1 MNAEKIR
8 SELSAPESF
17 SRCVR
22 NAAFQAVKKRPLPI
36 RRRSVIL
43 LAAAILCF
51 SGAAA
56 AAYKSWTAGELFT
69 KERGFMLPDY
79 AWGSGAGIPR
89 EETLLF
95 YEQEGK
101 ITYQYEN
108 DQLIALDIS
117 FGKEGQRDGKLRS
130 DLFQQL
136 YRELSAL
143 YGAPMEEKI
152 ADEKKAEL
160 KRVLNEYLGND
171 SLTEGQ
177 RLRLELEKAGADEE
191 LIRRAEQAVEVS
203 ADLMLYT
210 WQDEKTDTA
219 LSLQQSL
226 HPVTGETLA
235 IRLSLA
241 HWQRTEQ

>member
-8 SELSAPESF
+8 AELSAPESF
-17 SRCVR
+17 SHCVR
-22 NAAFQAVKKRPLPI
+22 NAAFQAVKSRPLPI
-36 RRRSVIL
+36 RRHRALL
-43 LAAAILCF
+43 LAAAILCI
-51 SGAAA
+51 SGAAVA
-56 AAYKSWTAGELFT
+56 AFKNWTAEDLFT
-69 KERGFMLPDY
+69 KERGFMLPSY
-79 AWGSGAGIPR
+79 AWGSSAGIPR

-101 ITYQYEN
+101 ITYQYEK

-117 FGKEGQRDGKLRS
+117 FEREGQRDGKLRS
-130 DLFQQL
+130 DLFEQL

-143 YGAPMEEKI
+143 YGAPLEEKI
-152 ADEKKAEL
+152 TDEKKAEL
-160 KRVLNEYLGND
+160 KRALNEYLGND

-177 RLRLELEKAGADEE
+177 RIRLELEKAGADEE
-191 LIRRAEQAVEVS
+191 LIRRAEQATETS

-241 HWQRTEQ
+241 HWQRTAQ